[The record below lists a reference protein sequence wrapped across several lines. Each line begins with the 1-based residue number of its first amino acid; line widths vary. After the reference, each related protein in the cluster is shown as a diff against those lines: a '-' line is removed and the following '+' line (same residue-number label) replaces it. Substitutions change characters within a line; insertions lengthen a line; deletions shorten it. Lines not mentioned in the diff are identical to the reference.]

1 MSSPIY
7 FICATPGSSGNFL
20 VRIFRN
26 LIGASTV
33 LTPPTFLQEPT
44 GPMTRDFWFDNVD
57 PGQNQVMHVPYRPD
71 YAKLKSRFPGCK
83 IIVLT
88 HLVSECNN
96 LSLNLWEDFYT
107 AAYEFGAEPFFRQTL
122 EAHSHL
128 FSSTT
133 LTPDQLTKKELNTF
147 IKIIAYQ
154 KLLDGFH
161 NLIIP
166 TDPDVIEITHRDLY
180 YNRAQVKSQI
190 ETFTGFTLRQAESDM
205 YDQMAQ
211 SHIEGFFA
219 KAAVL
224 IN

>member
-26 LIGASTV
+26 LIEATSE
-33 LTPPTFLQEPT
+33 LTQPTFLQEPT
-44 GPMTRDFWFDNVD
+44 GPITRDFWFDNVD
-57 PGQNQVMHVPYRPD
+57 PGLNQVIHVPYRPD
-71 YAKLKSRFPGCK
+71 YTKLKSRFPGCK
-83 IIVLT
+83 IVVVT
-88 HLVSECNN
+88 HLISECNN
-96 LSLNLWEDFYT
+96 LSLNLWESFYK
-107 AAYEFGAEPFFRQTL
+107 AAYEFGAEAFFKQTL

-161 NLIIP
+161 NLTVP
-166 TDPDVIEITHRDLY
+166 TDPDIIEITHRDLY

-190 ETFTGFTLRQAESDM
+190 ESFTGFTLRQAESDM
-205 YDQMAQ
+205 YDQMAE
-211 SHIEGFFA
+211 SHIAGFFGRTS
-219 KAAVL
+219 VL